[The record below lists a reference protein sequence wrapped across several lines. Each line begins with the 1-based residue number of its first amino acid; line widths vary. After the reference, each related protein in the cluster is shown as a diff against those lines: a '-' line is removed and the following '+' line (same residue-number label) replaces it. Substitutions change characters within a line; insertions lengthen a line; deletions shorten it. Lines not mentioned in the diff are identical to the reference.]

1 MFVCKRFIN
10 CTLNFNKS
18 LTVSQ
23 NEIIQTEFANYTD
36 ELIIRMCNYAKLSG
50 LKEYLVG

>member
-1 MFVCKRFIN
+1 MIFLDKILARNRAI
-10 CTLNFNKS
+10 KQ
-18 LTVSQ
+18 SQ

-50 LKEYLVG
+50 LKEYSCE